1 MLGKLIKHEF
11 KAVNRLM
18 IPIHLGLILVTI
30 VGRFYIQF
38 AVNRWSN
45 TVDAYFRY
53 NVWES
58 VINITLISFYI
69 IALIAIYI
77 VTNLYLCVLRPR
89 KNLFTDEGYL
99 THTLPASAAEHIWS
113 KLIVAGIW
121 SLVDGLLLVLS
132 VVAMFANK
140 WFFQGVQELWSE
152 LVRSFPDVFGVS
164 AGLGMPLFLI
174 MALLDLLSGI
184 LIFYMCLAIGHS
196 FNSHRIL
203 ASIGIYVGVS
213 MATNLISSIY
223 TALSG
228 VSTFGSNL
236 SLFLY
241 SDSMSASRYF
251 WGSFWFTSLLSVAMG
266 VGAFLLTN
274 YFMSKKLNLE

>member
-30 VGRFYIQF
+30 VGRFYVQF
-38 AVNRWSN
+38 AMNRWSN

-53 NVWES
+53 NVWEN
-58 VINITLISFYI
+58 VINVTLISFYI

-77 VTNLYLCVLRPR
+77 VTQLYLCVLRPR

-99 THTLPASAAEHIWS
+99 THTLPASAAEHILS
-113 KLIVAGIW
+113 KLIVAAVW
-121 SLVDGLLLVLS
+121 SLVDGLLLTLS
-132 VVAMFANK
+132 VLTMFANK
-140 WFFQGVQELWSE
+140 TFFRAVGQLWDELI
-152 LVRSFPDVFGVS
+152 RSFPDVFGVS

-174 MALLDLLSGI
+174 MAFLDLLSGI

-196 FNSHRIL
+196 FNTHRIL
-203 ASIGIYVGVS
+203 ASIGVYVGVS
-213 MATNLISSIY
+213 MASNLITSIY

-251 WGSFWFTSLLSVAMG
+251 WGSFWFTSLLSVGMG

-274 YFMSKKLNLE
+274 YFMSRKLNLE